1 MTGLRRYVHI
11 AFAVLGLLAFFVL
24 SNLFGLI
31 AGAFSFRSSL
41 LGISFVDLLA
51 MAISAGGAFLLWRNE
66 KVFTFG
72 IEVAEELRKVT
83 WPTAEETRTATGVVI
98 VMVLVFSLAL
108 GLFDFIWS
116 GITNAIVHSLS

>member
-1 MTGLRRYVHI
+1 
-11 AFAVLGLLAFFVL
+11 
-24 SNLFGLI
+24 
-31 AGAFSFRSSL
+31 
-41 LGISFVDLLA
+41 